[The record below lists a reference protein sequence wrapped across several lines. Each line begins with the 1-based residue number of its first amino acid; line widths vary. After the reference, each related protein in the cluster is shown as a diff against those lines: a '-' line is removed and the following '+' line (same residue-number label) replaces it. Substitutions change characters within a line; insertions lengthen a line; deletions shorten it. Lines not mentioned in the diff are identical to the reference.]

1 MYKIWGQE
9 SALNLA
15 KKVTLRRK
23 KCLFNRESTPVIF
36 LATPTENFFFLFI
49 KWGRAY
55 MVIYLSFF
63 VKSNK

>member
-1 MYKIWGQE
+1 MYKI
-9 SALNLA
+9 AR
-15 KKVTLRRK
+15 KKSHFLLKKSPFWQK
-23 KCLFNRESTPVIF
+23 KCLFNRESTQVIF
-36 LATPTENFFFLFI
+36 LATPTEKNIFLFI